1 MDGSCTRPRSGRRGS
16 KEAREARDK
25 NLNLVDVYDIAAD
38 IGKEF
43 EQLID
48 QHGAEQVTSLMQK
61 VISALE
67 HLEILVQN
75 NETELQMIEDLR
87 KTIEHLEHE
96 ETKKAD
102 ERLKYARDIEQVEEH
117 YKAETK
123 DYLTTIKRL
132 QEENRKLSNSLT
144 AATERDSAFSEE
156 ESYIEIDLVNKLQGI
171 VERQREQIR
180 GLEGSLSEVKSD
192 LDEMK
197 GQNEKLSSS
206 NKDLRRKLRQSQ
218 SQLHCLVDERAELQ
232 VTLQDAQRETA
243 MLARRLG
250 LAARE
255 NEELA
260 QSACSEP
267 NLAGKVI
274 YDLEDPSRPRFTLAE
289 LKDILQE
296 RNSLKARV
304 SDLEDELELYRPN
317 TRCKSLNSSRV
328 SSTLNQQ
335 NHSSEVCDCAFHSG
349 TEHVDALNNSDLN
362 LDSDSEDSCDRPVQG
377 PMPYEPEDA
386 PWKKS
391 EVSGIRKFFKRVFG
405 TSLTEGTGAIDQ
417 DPQNTAGTRSSK
429 WTIAAKKL
437 SGVNLSTVMMSDVCE
452 GIPL

>member
-1 MDGSCTRPRSGRRGS
+1 MEAASHGAKARARRAGS
-16 KEAREARDK
+16 KESRDK

-43 EQLID
+43 EQMID
-48 QHGAEQVTSLMQK
+48 HHGAEEVTSLMQK

-75 NETELQMIEDLR
+75 NETEQLMIEDLK

-117 YKAETK
+117 FKAETK

-132 QEENRKLSNSLT
+132 QEENRKLSSSLT
-144 AATERDSAFSEE
+144 AATERDSAFSED

-171 VERQREQIR
+171 VEKQREQIR
-180 GLEGSLSEVKSD
+180 GLEGNLSDVKSD
-192 LDEMK
+192 LEEMK
-197 GQNEKLSSS
+197 SQNEKLSGS

-243 MLARRLG
+243 ILARRLG
-250 LAARE
+250 LATRE

-274 YDLEDPSRPRFTLAE
+274 YDLEDPNRPRFTLAE

-304 SDLEDELELYRPN
+304 SDLEDELELFRPN
-317 TRCKSLNSSRV
+317 TR
-328 SSTLNQQ
+328 
-335 NHSSEVCDCAFHSG
+335 
-349 TEHVDALNNSDLN
+349 
-362 LDSDSEDSCDRPVQG
+362 DSDSEDSCDRPVQG

-391 EVSGIRKFFKRVFG
+391 EMSGIRKFFRRVFG
-405 TSLTEGTGAIDQ
+405 GPLAAAEE
-417 DPQNTAGTRSSK
+417 SS
-429 WTIAAKKL
+429 TIAVDQSDNAAI
-437 SGVNLSTVMMSDVCE
+437 SPRNLRKSFSKFNF
-452 GIPL
+452 L

>member
-1 MDGSCTRPRSGRRGS
+1 MEAASHGAKARARRAGS
-16 KEAREARDK
+16 KESRDK

-43 EQLID
+43 EQMID
-48 QHGAEQVTSLMQK
+48 HHGAEEVTSLMQK

-75 NETELQMIEDLR
+75 NETEQLMIEDLK

-117 YKAETK
+117 FKAETK

-132 QEENRKLSNSLT
+132 QEENRKLSSSLT
-144 AATERDSAFSEE
+144 AATERDSAFSED

-171 VERQREQIR
+171 VEKQREQIR
-180 GLEGSLSEVKSD
+180 GLEGNLSDVKSD
-192 LDEMK
+192 LEEMK
-197 GQNEKLSSS
+197 SQNEKLSGS

-243 MLARRLG
+243 ILARRLG
-250 LAARE
+250 LATRE

-274 YDLEDPSRPRFTLAE
+274 YDLEDPNRPRFTLAE

-304 SDLEDELELYRPN
+304 SDLEDELELFRPN

-328 SSTLNQQ
+328 SNQSQQ
-335 NHSSEVCDCAFHSG
+335 NHASEVCDCAFHSG
-349 TEHVDALNNSDLN
+349 KEHVDELYSSDHN

-391 EVSGIRKFFKRVFG
+391 EMSGIRKLFSVV
-405 TSLTEGTGAIDQ
+405 TSHVSRHVSLVTTSGH
-417 DPQNTAGTRSSK
+417 NTPIHRPTK
-429 WTIAAKKL
+429 HK
-437 SGVNLSTVMMSDVCE
+437 
-452 GIPL
+452 